1 MVPMNTD
8 ERDRQY
14 FALQD
19 RIKLQQT
26 LIFRMQEN
34 GALRV
39 SSIEDWDEQD
49 IASAIL
55 ERELEIERRVLADL
69 EREMRLL

>member
-1 MVPMNTD
+1 MNTD

-26 LIFRMQEN
+26 LIFRMQED

-49 IASAIL
+49 IASAIM